1 MKIKLRIN
9 ETVFTCGLGIFVYAF
24 YGIMNPSVVDFQ
36 SNMKPWVYFFAPVLA
51 MLLYLVVQKGKR
63 DSVLAFDLSLSAKRF
78 WVQISLATIV
88 SFLLAY
94 FFNQSLVGDELFYST
109 YGFSHSLELLAIV
122 GPKVALVD
130 GIDSS
135 IALRFISF
143 CALLGFGFF
152 VYVLMLSNKYSYLLL
167 GIVVLSALVIA
178 RLALSYL
185 GGNEL
190 VHAPLAGSYTLIS
203 GTIFGLS
210 DLSIQSGQVL
220 VYIIFGYFVF
230 TRFSS
235 ALESNWVGISLT
247 LAIFS
252 IPAFFYLSSVLEPV
266 IWSIICSTVVLCVLT
281 NVKFNQHKSLMYL
294 IVFLSFFRIGAVFS
308 IIPLLSH
315 LLINGHLRGDLKSK
329 LESLISILSPVL
341 IFIPFFVFSYIKG
354 SAATSESTVTLS
366 RIFEASIDGTM
377 WSLYIDV
384 LSPYWLVLYGLLII
398 ISLRSKFTQIN
409 IIYFCFLTIFFF
421 SLNERVWG
429 FTKYRLEVFIPLF
442 ISLAL
447 SITNKISS
455 RLVKNG
461 IGVVGIFAAMLN
473 LNTVYGFPST
483 CSQTSGEI
491 NDKLLDLKFDFGCNY
506 LSRVPFNF
514 SNAIDF
520 VRSREAMAATYIPGV
535 YYGAFIHVLNGA
547 NVSDFLLAKEI
558 LKDQEE
564 LNSES
569 VWYGHDANPD
579 AIHDDT
585 RIEYVLLGYVANLEH
600 IKSSLILRGWSVV
613 YTDADSDGFG
623 LETFILQRPSKSVSL
638 LVDPEI

>member
-1 MKIKLRIN
+1 
-9 ETVFTCGLGIFVYAF
+9 
-24 YGIMNPSVVDFQ
+24 
-36 SNMKPWVYFFAPVLA
+36 
-51 MLLYLVVQKGKR
+51 
-63 DSVLAFDLSLSAKRF
+63 
-78 WVQISLATIV
+78 
-88 SFLLAY
+88 
-94 FFNQSLVGDELFYST
+94 
-109 YGFSHSLELLAIV
+109 
-122 GPKVALVD
+122 
-130 GIDSS
+130 
-135 IALRFISF
+135 
-143 CALLGFGFF
+143 
-152 VYVLMLSNKYSYLLL
+152 VLMLSNRYSYLLL

-190 VHAPLAGSYTLIS
+190 VHAPLAGTYTLIP

-210 DLSIQSGQVL
+210 DLSIQSGQGL

-235 ALESNWVGISLT
+235 ALESSWVGISLT

-252 IPAFFYLSSVLEPV
+252 IPAFFFLGFVLEPV
-266 IWSIICSTVVLCVLT
+266 IWSIICSTVVLCLLT
-281 NVKFNQHKSLMYL
+281 NEKFHHHKSLMYL
-294 IVFLSFFRIGAVFS
+294 IVFLAFFRIGAIFA

-329 LESLISILSPVL
+329 LESLIRILSPVL
-341 IFIPFFVFSYIKG
+341 VFIPFFVFSYIKG
-354 SAATSESTVTLS
+354 SAATNESTVTLS

-409 IIYFCFLTIFFF
+409 VIYFCFLTVFFF
-421 SLNERVWG
+421 SLNERVWE
-429 FTKYRLEVFIPLF
+429 FAKYRLEVFMPLF

-447 SITNKISS
+447 SITKQLNS

-461 IGVVGIFAAMLN
+461 IGVAGIFVAMLN
-473 LNTVYGFPST
+473 LNAVYGFPTT
-483 CSQTSGEI
+483 CSQNSGEV
-491 NDKLLDLKFDFGCNY
+491 NKETLGMELDFGCNY

-514 SNAIDF
+514 SNATDY
-520 VRSREAMAATYIPGV
+520 VRSREAMAATYVPGV
-535 YYGAFIHVLNGA
+535 YYGALIHVLNGA
-547 NVSDFLLAKEI
+547 SVSDFLLAKEVFN
-558 LKDQEE
+558 DQKE

-600 IKSSLILRGWSVV
+600 IKTSLILRGWKVV
-613 YTDADSDGFG
+613 FTDSDSNGFG
-623 LETFILQRPSKSVSL
+623 LETFILQRPGKSVSL